1 MQGDGSAHGDDGS
14 SGGDTGP
21 PAAGALLG
29 RIVTSDVTVPAG
41 VKPGDDNFRIWGQSN
56 LNVAPVYTAP
66 LANCGSLVCFTA
78 GTKDSTGGPSEAYV
92 AVLDASDK
100 LVRTIDLGAYECR
113 GLAAEPDGHFAALLW
128 ANGTASDCMDLTQ
141 NSRIYMKRY
150 DIMGTASWT
159 TELVN
164 TGAVGSLDLNCP
176 SDWSLGESRMDFG
189 GGSYGAYYHV
199 HCNCGHEGDTLKY
212 VDTTGA
218 SMTVWTWGCSHSMSN
233 VLRYQPADMK
243 FLPACVTDCYP
254 GTMGS
259 NFAAMSQGGLYTD
272 NQNDLLDIDAGCNG
286 NVAGEVGSAA
296 PAPIGYKMVFNA
308 HQAPL
313 ALGQSSYDM
322 STMNQDIGFV
332 TVAADHTKSGSVV
345 WLTSTSS
352 VNEADSSIARWQPAG
367 DTTEQYVVGW
377 SEPGAAYVYRL
388 ARVDAKGTFLEG
400 PVDATAK
407 VQWGRRDDPFRA
419 HTNGD
424 VVWAWFGAAADTTLH
439 FARLRSGA
447 TAQCASF

>member
-1 MQGDGSAHGDDGS
+1 MSGDGSPHGDDGS
-14 SGGDTGP
+14 SSGSDTGP
-21 PAAGALLG
+21 PAGALLG

-56 LNVAPVYTAP
+56 LKVAPVYTVP

-78 GTKDSTGGPSEAYV
+78 GTKDSTSGPSKAYV

-128 ANGTASDCMDLTQ
+128 TNGTASDCMDLTQ

-176 SDWSLGESRMDFG
+176 TDWSLGESRMDFG

-233 VLRYQPADMK
+233 VLRYHPADMK

-254 GTMGS
+254 GTSGS
-259 NFAAMSQGGLYTD
+259 NFATMSQGGLYTD
-272 NQNDLLDIDAGCNG
+272 NQNDLLDIDAACNG

-296 PAPIGYKMVFNA
+296 PAPSGYRMVFNA

-322 STMNQDIGFV
+322 STMNQDIGFL
-332 TVAADHTKSGSVV
+332 TVASDHTKSGSVV

-352 VNEADSSIARWQPAG
+352 INEADSSIARWQPAG

-377 SEPGAAYVYRL
+377 SEPGSTYVYRL
-388 ARVDAKGTFLEG
+388 ARVDAKGSFLEG

-407 VQWGRRDDPFRA
+407 AQWGRRDDPFRA

-424 VVWAWFGAAADTTLH
+424 VVWAWFNAAADTTLH
-439 FARLRSGA
+439 FARLRSGG